1 MSPPPQPAPVR
12 VCDRRQIAQALTNL
26 GKNATEAVEARR
38 ETDSAAGLVEIA
50 IAQEAGR
57 LVVSV
62 LDDGVGLP
70 RERDRITG
78 PYVTTRMRGTGLGLA
93 IVKKIVEEHFG
104 SLEFLDRPGGG
115 TRSEEHTSE
124 LQSLMRNSYAVFCLK
139 KKNYKT

>member
-1 MSPPPQPAPVR
+1 MRISDWSSD
-12 VCDRRQIAQALTNL
+12 VCSSDL
-26 GKNATEAVEARR
+26 
-38 ETDSAAGLVEIA
+38 SVEIA

-70 RERDRITG
+70 RERDRITE

-115 TRSEEHTSE
+115 TIARLTFDMHLRAAARDERSEEHTYE
-124 LQSLMRNSYAVFCLK
+124 LQSLMRIPYAIFCLK
-139 KKNYKT
+139 KKHTTNSKNKTSTNK

>member
-1 MSPPPQPAPVR
+1 MRISDWSSD
-12 VCDRRQIAQALTNL
+12 VCSSDL
-26 GKNATEAVEARR
+26 
-38 ETDSAAGLVEIA
+38 IA

-70 RERDRITG
+70 RERDRITE

-104 SLEFLDRPGGG
+104 SLAFLDRPGGVTIARIQIG
-115 TRSEEHTSE
+115 RASCWVRGGKS
-124 LQSLMRNSYAVFCLK
+124 V
-139 KKNYKT
+139 